1 MLRAAPVVLI
11 FAVLLSACATV
22 PSPPVPAQA
31 AAPLP
36 RFDAA
41 QPPARG
47 MARLYVFRPRLA
59 DQAPQYDRPLLRIGQ
74 TELTALPEGGYV
86 DLQLPAG
93 RHTLSVAPPPGG
105 SDLWRTSLT
114 MQLARDSVGF
124 LALWMDEGYER
135 SAGSTLANE
144 TVLLVL
150 PIGTPA
156 ETAAHLRVERMPVAE
171 AVPVLRECCVRVFP

>member
-1 MLRAAPVVLI
+1 MSRLAPVGLTL
-11 FAVLLSACATV
+11 AVLLTACAT
-22 PSPPVPAQA
+22 PPPPPPPTS
-31 AAPLP
+31 APVLP

-59 DQAPQYDRPLLRIGQ
+59 DQAPQADRPLLRVGQ
-74 TELTALPEGGYV
+74 TELTALPEGGFV

-93 RHTLSVAPPPGG
+93 RHTLSLAPQPGG

-114 MQLARDSVGF
+114 LQLARDSVGF
-124 LALWMDEGYER
+124 LAVWMDEGYER

-156 ETAAHLRVERMPVAE
+156 ETAAHLRVERMPVGE